1 MIVKIVENQIP
12 NLSYPLGYYYKYI
25 IHKMYST
32 YLFINVTSIK
42 NYKNNN

>member
-12 NLSYPLGYYYKYI
+12 NLSIGLLLQ
-25 IHKMYST
+25 IHYSQCILHIYSST
-32 YLFINVTSIK
+32 VTGIK